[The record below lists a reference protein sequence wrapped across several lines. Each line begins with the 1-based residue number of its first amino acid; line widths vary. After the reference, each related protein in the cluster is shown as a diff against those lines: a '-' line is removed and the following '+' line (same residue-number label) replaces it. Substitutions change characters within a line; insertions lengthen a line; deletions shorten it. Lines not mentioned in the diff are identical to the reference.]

1 MRSSM
6 LAAFALTLAVP
17 APVSAAAETLE
28 CVEVKSESAAQG
40 VSLQVRNTCDFAVR
54 CQLSWRV
61 VCDGD
66 AADAAPRPM
75 SLVVRLESAVKQM
88 VFASGAV
95 CGDQIW
101 EIVDDVWECRELS

>member
-1 MRSSM
+1 MRTSM
-6 LAAFALTLAVP
+6 LAAFVLTLAVP
-17 APVSAAAETLE
+17 APVSAADGFE

-40 VSLQVRNTCDFAVR
+40 ISLEVRNTCDFAVR

-75 SLVVRLESAVKQM
+75 NLVVRLESAVKQTL
-88 VFASGAV
+88 FASGAA
-95 CGDQIW
+95 CGAQIW